1 MRARPFP
8 TEAEISRARA
18 VAAGCEM
25 DGLDGTLW
33 RLLRLCDVELVSRWC
48 TGERIRGTPP
58 ERLFDTM
65 AIFVSAAV
73 IQAAGQVPRKLV
85 QSAAQDIMRNAA
97 ALLHKDV
104 AAVVANKKSEALLR
118 SQLKL
123 VPGME

>member
-33 RLLRLCDVELVSRWC
+33 RLLRLCDVEQISRWC

-73 IQAAGQVPRKLV
+73 IQAAGQVPRQMV
-85 QSAAQDIMRNAA
+85 QAAARDIMRNAA

-104 AAVVANKKSEALLR
+104 AAVIANKKSEALLR

-123 VPGME
+123 VPGLE